1 MTHQMC
7 GIAAFLQQLWKK
19 NPVWVKTGG
28 LKSLD
33 GPSLQSQPPGV
44 DPGHEGSSEFETIRV
59 EVQKS
64 KRNLDGEH
72 FGLT

>member
-44 DPGHEGSSEFETIRV
+44 DPGHEGSSEYEKESELKNTNQR
-59 EVQKS
+59 QTLMGS
-64 KRNLDGEH
+64 TLG
-72 FGLT
+72 

>member
-1 MTHQMC
+1 MC
-7 GIAAFLQQLWKK
+7 RVAAFMQQLRKK
-19 NPVWVKTGG
+19 NPVWVKSSG

-59 EVQKS
+59 EVRQS